1 MSGRVCGFKAS
12 RCWRNHVGVFSADE
26 RGAVT
31 VDWVVLAA
39 AVVGLGI
46 GAVASVRTGAISLG
60 DGIGTSLS
68 GASVASLGD
77 GAGANPSGLAAYVQ
91 RGTWGYD
98 VVEWMAAHSSNYSDQ
113 EIIDSFNYWMSDLAQ
128 GYSPNALDAA
138 YALVTDMQS
147 RGIATPEHIT
157 AVNGMIAAN
166 PV

>member
-1 MSGRVCGFKAS
+1 M
-12 RCWRNHVGVFSADE
+12 
-26 RGAVT
+26 
-31 VDWVVLAA
+31 AA

-98 VVEWMAAHSSNYSDQ
+98 LVEWMEANASHLSDQ
-113 EIIDSFNYWMSDLAQ
+113 YITDSFNYWMNELAQ

-138 YALVTDMQS
+138 YALVTDMQN
-147 RGIATPEHIT
+147 RGIATPEQIA
-157 AVNGMIAAN
+157 AVNSMIAAN

>member
-1 MSGRVCGFKAS
+1 MSARVCGFKTS
-12 RCWRNHVGVFSADE
+12 RGWRDQIGILAADE

-77 GAGANPSGLAAYVQ
+77 GGGSSPSGLAAYVQ

-98 VVEWMAAHSSNYSDQ
+98 VVEWMAANSADYSDQ
-113 EIIDSFNYWMSDLAQ
+113 EVLDSFSFWMSDLAQ
-128 GYSPNALDAA
+128 GYTPNALDAA
-138 YALVTDMQS
+138 YALVTDMQT
-147 RGIATPEHIT
+147 RGIATPEQIA